1 MSTQHET
8 RDADARAIDALRKEL
23 GDEVVLLGH
32 HYQHQDIVDHCDFL
46 GDSLELSRKAA
57 NVAARHIVFC
67 GVYFMAESAALLARA
82 DQAVH
87 LPEPDADCVMALM
100 TPAVLLDHI
109 LTRLTSTGRRLI
121 PLAYVNTFMDVKAVV
136 GRHGGAVCTSANA
149 EQMLRWALKEGDGV
163 LFLPDKNL
171 GQNTARTLGLA
182 DTDIHLLDIRKRGE
196 ALDLA
201 AANKASL
208 LCWPGLCAIH
218 ARFTADQVNA
228 ARAADPS
235 CRIVVHPECSPEVA
249 QAADAAGS
257 TSFIIDF
264 VRSAPAGAHIV
275 IGTEG
280 NLVRRLER
288 QYADRVKID
297 PLLFSTCSHMAK
309 VTPAKLRNTLEQIRK
324 GTAAPVSVPEL
335 DAAPA
340 RATLERMLEVCA

>member
-1 MSTQHET
+1 MSTQVET
-8 RDADARAIDALRKEL
+8 RDADAGAIDALRREL
-23 GDEVVLLGH
+23 GDEIVLLGH
-32 HYQHQDIVDHCDFL
+32 HYQHQNIVDHCDFL
-46 GDSLELSRKAA
+46 GDSLELSRKVA
-57 NVAARHIVFC
+57 NVSARHIVFC

-87 LPEPDADCVMALM
+87 LPEPNADCVMALM

-109 LTRLTSTGRRLI
+109 LTRLTSTGRRLV

-149 EQMLRWALKEGDGV
+149 ERMLKWALQEGDGV

-171 GQNTARTLGLA
+171 GRNTAHKLGLTDA
-182 DTDIHLLDIRKRGE
+182 DIHLLDIRKRGE
-196 ALDLA
+196 ALDLHA
-201 AANKASL
+201 AGKASL

-218 ARFTADQVNA
+218 ARFTEDQVKA

-264 VRSAPAGAHIV
+264 VRSAPQGAHIV
-275 IGTEG
+275 IGTES
-280 NLVRRLER
+280 NLVQRLAR

-297 PLLFSTCSHMAK
+297 PLSPSSCSHMAK

-324 GTAAPVSVPEL
+324 GTAAPVSVPEQ

-340 RATLERMLEVCA
+340 RVTLERMLEVCA